1 MDRIYKTSDSEEL
14 NARII
19 ELRAA
24 ALIGN
29 IPSSI
34 AYGLINLA
42 IFAAICWPYTQL
54 STLIGWVA
62 FVAIGT
68 ISRGIYVLHLQNQPL
83 KNPNRAINFLA
94 VSAFLN
100 GVGWGAPL
108 YILNGSESPVVVS
121 VLIFILAGMAAG
133 AVIVFASHI
142 KVLMAF
148 TLPMIILNALY
159 FALAGGGYNLLLA
172 GEMLL
177 FLFVSAS
184 VSIRSNANYDAALR
198 NQVAAED
205 QAQKI
210 GIMAK
215 KLEETAIAAQAAST
229 AKSQFLA
236 NMSHEIRTPLN
247 GVLGMSQLLEN
258 TPLNKEQADYIKT
271 ISSSGRAL
279 LDIISDV
286 LDISKIETGMMTLK
300 SNPFD
305 LHALIETACNTV
317 SGAAKQKGLSFEI
330 SRENSVPQHVFG
342 DEQRIRQVLIN
353 LAGNAVKFTENGTVD
368 IQIKSTENDRIH
380 FSVHDTGPGL
390 SSDQCESVF
399 ERFVQADN
407 SSTRR
412 HGGSGLGL
420 AISREIIT
428 LAGGKIG
435 VESTPGSGSC
445 FWFELPLSVQHDVK
459 QADSVEDSSPP
470 KNLTSCS
477 WRVLVVDDISTN
489 RIVAKAMLERA
500 GHTVAEAENGQ
511 NAIDLLNTEA
521 FDVVLM
527 DVHMPVMSG
536 DEAIKTIRS
545 SNTPYKNIPI
555 FAVTADATQEQK
567 EKLLAAGATSYTIKP
582 VNQNVFMAEMNAIM
596 SLVPVRERPTPEQE
610 VFQKSPEAHKAT

>member
-1 MDRIYKTSDSEEL
+1 MDKTNKTSDSEEL
-14 NARII
+14 NARIV
-19 ELRAA
+19 ELRAN

-34 AYGLINLA
+34 IYGLINLA
-42 IFAAICWPYTQL
+42 IFAAICWPYTQK

-68 ISRGIYVLHLQNQPL
+68 VSRGLYVLHLQNQPL
-83 KNPNRAINFLA
+83 KNPNRAINFLT

-100 GVGWGAPL
+100 GVGWGTPL
-108 YILNGSESPVVVS
+108 YILNGTEGPVVVS

-142 KVLMAF
+142 KVLTAF

-184 VSIRSNANYDAALR
+184 VSIRSNANYDTALR
-198 NQVAAED
+198 NQIAAED
-205 QAQKI
+205 QANKI
-210 GIMAK
+210 GKMAK
-215 KLEETAIAAQAAST
+215 ELEETAIAAEAAST

-247 GVLGMSQLLEN
+247 GVLGMTQLLET
-258 TPLNKEQADYIKT
+258 TPLNRDQAEYLKT

-279 LDIISDV
+279 LEIISDV

-300 SNPFD
+300 SHPFD
-305 LHALIETACNTV
+305 LHAMIKTACNTV
-317 SGAAKQKGLSFEI
+317 SGTAIQKGLNLDI
-330 SRENSVPQHVFG
+330 SIDDSVPQHVVG

-353 LAGNAVKFTENGTVD
+353 LVGNAVKFTERGSVD
-368 IQIKSTENDRIH
+368 IQIKQVGNDRIH

-390 SSDQCESVF
+390 NSEQCESVF

-407 SSTRR
+407 SATRR

-420 AISREIIT
+420 AISREIVT

-435 VESTPGSGSC
+435 VDSTPGSGSC
-445 FWFELPLSVQHDVK
+445 FWFETSLSAQEDVK
-459 QADSVEDSSPP
+459 QADPVEDSLSP
-470 KNLTSCS
+470 KNPIECT
-477 WRVLVVDDISTN
+477 WRVLVVDDIATN

-527 DVHMPVMSG
+527 DVHMPVLAG
-536 DEAIKTIRS
+536 DEAIKSIRS
-545 SNTPYKNIPI
+545 SDAPYKNIPI

-567 EKLLAAGATSYTIKP
+567 EKLLAVGATSYTIKP
-582 VNQNVFMAEMNAIM
+582 VNQSVFMAEMNAVM
-596 SLVPVRERPTPEQE
+596 SSLDNQGKPALEDEPLQKKTE
-610 VFQKSPEAHKAT
+610 VTKTT